1 MALTAERGTL
11 KRAHGPR
18 SYFLA
23 ASVKAIKGGIAVVAA
38 GYAKPAVTATGLTAV
53 GMFIET
59 VDNSAGAAGA
69 ARVLVEEGEFLFA
82 NSATDPV
89 AQADVGA
96 NVYLV
101 DDETIAKTSGT
112 NTRSIAG
119 KLTALEGGQAWVK
132 IAL

>member
-1 MALTAERGTL
+1 MALSSARGTL

-18 SYFLA
+18 SYLLA
-23 ASVKAIKGGIAVVAA
+23 ASVKAIQGGIAVLAG

-53 GMFIET
+53 GMFVET
-59 VDNSAGAAGA
+59 VDNSSGAAGA
-69 ARVLVEEGEFLFA
+69 ARATVEEGEFLFA
-82 NSATDPV
+82 ISATDPV

-96 NVYLV
+96 IVYLV

-119 KLTALEGGQAWVK
+119 KLTAIDGGQAWVK
-132 IAL
+132 IGL